1 MICRTNCWLRL
12 CSRCLIKTPA
22 GAWISLSTCRQATN
36 RSTVLF
42 VSIFAAMQALQAL
55 QLNTTEEKLD
65 WVFSIF
71 DSDSGGTI
79 EISEVEQIVS
89 NIFDFADIK
98 PDRRM
103 IQACVMDVKRSV
115 DRDNDG
121 TITKEEFIENAR
133 QG

>member
-1 MICRTNCWLRL
+1 M
-12 CSRCLIKTPA
+12 KTRA
-22 GAWISLSTCRQATN
+22 EAWISLSTCRLEIHQL
-36 RSTVLF
+36 SCL
-42 VSIFAAMQALQAL
+42 SQYLSQALRAL
-55 QLNTTEEKLD
+55 QLKTTEEKLD
-65 WVFSIF
+65 WIFSIF

-79 EISEVEQIVS
+79 EISEIEQIVS

-133 QG
+133 QGWMVKADFIPICLTFNFQAQ

>member
-1 MICRTNCWLRL
+1 M
-12 CSRCLIKTPA
+12 S
-22 GAWISLSTCRQATN
+22 
-36 RSTVLF
+36 
-42 VSIFAAMQALQAL
+42 
-55 QLNTTEEKLD
+55 
-65 WVFSIF
+65 
-71 DSDSGGTI
+71 
-79 EISEVEQIVS
+79 EIEQIVS

-103 IQACVMDVKRSV
+103 TQACVKDVKRSV

>member
-1 MICRTNCWLRL
+1 M
-12 CSRCLIKTPA
+12 IKTRA
-22 GAWISLSTCRQATN
+22 EAWISWSTCRQASN
-36 RSTVLF
+36 LSTVLFVLF
-42 VSIFAAMQALQAL
+42 VSIFVASQALRAL
-55 QLNTTEEKLD
+55 QLKTTEEKLD

-79 EISEVEQIVS
+79 EISEIEQIVS